1 MTLEIIRTDYPSAI
15 AAQLKLN
22 AVDVKTTIELLDE
35 GNTIPF
41 IARYRKEKTGSMDE
55 EQIRSVHE
63 LYERLYALDL
73 RREAIAEAIAEQ
85 GNLTEEIVSA
95 LHQATTLTELEDI
108 YAPYKRKRKT
118 RADVAREKGLQGLA
132 DAILNQKTREPLE
145 KLAKQYLSDDVGSI
159 EEAIAGAKDIVAQSI
174 SDHTGVRQHVRE
186 KALVWSNV
194 GTGKTKTAEDPKRV
208 YETYYDF
215 ELRVDK
221 LRPHQVLAIN
231 RGERED
237 VLKFNLDVP
246 ERDWRN
252 GVERFYRPSRQSSL
266 SNQLVEAANDSA
278 QRLLLPAIERD
289 VRREITEQAEAHAIQ
304 VFAKNL
310 RGLLVQPPLRGYTV
324 LGLDPAFRTGCKL
337 AVVSPTGKVLG
348 TGVIYPHQPQNKTEQ
363 ARTVLNKLVK
373 KFDVNLIA
381 IGNGTASR
389 ESEQFVADYIQ
400 SQKRDINYLIVD
412 EAGAS
417 VYSASKL
424 ARQELPELDVT
435 LRGAVSI
442 ARRVQD
448 PLAELVKI
456 DPKSIGVGMYQH
468 DVDQKQLA
476 SSLDAVVE
484 SVVNNVGVNVN
495 TASPALL
502 THVSGIGPK
511 LADNIVEHRDT
522 QGPFATRKA
531 LKAVK
536 GLGPKAFEQAAGF
549 LRIPEG
555 DDPLDSSAIH
565 PESYKVAKKLIKQA
579 KVDMSA
585 PPKQREQALKT
596 FVTQFDSFADAADAL
611 GCGVPTLKDMVSQL
625 IRPGRDPRE
634 KVSGP
639 VLRTDVL
646 KMSDLTTGMLLKG
659 TVRNVVDFGCF
670 IDIGVKQD
678 GLLHNSQIP
687 YEIELSVGDVV
698 TVQILMVEEERGRI
712 GLGWPY

>member
-22 AVDVKTTIELLDE
+22 AVDVKTTIDLLEE

-55 EQIRSVHE
+55 EQIRAVHE

-73 RREAIAEAIAEQ
+73 RREAIAEAIHEQ
-85 GNLTEEIVSA
+85 GKLTEDIVNA
-95 LHQATTLTELEDI
+95 LHQAVTLTELEDI

-145 KLAKQYLSDDVGSI
+145 KLAKQYLSDDVATI
-159 EEAIAGAKDIVAQSI
+159 EDAIAGAKDIVAQAI

-194 GTGKTKTAEDPKRV
+194 GTGKTKTADDPKRV

-231 RGERED
+231 RGEREE

-246 ERDWRN
+246 ERDWRT
-252 GVERFYRPSRQSSL
+252 GVERFYRPSRHSSL
-266 SNQLVEAANDSA
+266 SRQLVEAADESA

-289 VRREITEQAEAHAIQ
+289 VRREITEQAELHAIN

-324 LGLDPAFRTGCKL
+324 LGLDPAYRTGCKL

-348 TGVIYPHQPQNKTEQ
+348 TGVIYPHAPQNKSEQ

-400 SQKRDINYLIVD
+400 SQKRDIKYLIVD

-511 LADNIVEHRDT
+511 LADSIVEHRDSN
-522 QGPFATRKA
+522 GPFATRKA
-531 LKAVK
+531 LKDVK

-555 DDPLDSSAIH
+555 TDPLDSSAIH
-565 PESYKVAKKLIKQA
+565 PESYKIAKKLIKQA
-579 KVDMSA
+579 KIDMSA
-585 PPKQREQALKT
+585 PPKQREQALKGY
-596 FVTQFDSFADAADAL
+596 VTQFDSFAAAAEDL
-611 GCGVPTLKDMVSQL
+611 GCGEPTLKDMISQL
-625 IRPGRDPRE
+625 IRPGRDPRD

-639 VLRTDVL
+639 VLRNDVL

-698 TVQILMVEEERGRI
+698 TVQILKVEEERGRI